1 MNRSTKLVAV
11 VACTA
16 AIVAGSV
23 TSAQADPEPAGLR
36 YTAQAVGSSM
46 TLTTDTGSLD
56 TADDRLEIRDNDGNL
71 MAAFPLGYYRDN
83 QRYPIAAV
91 IDGNT
96 ATLTPSVDPA
106 TATPAPGT
114 TDQLHDV
121 ALDPTSPAFG
131 AALSTF
137 STVVGIGTALGTII
151 GTLVGASLGC
161 LLGGLLVGG
170 AATLPTFGVL
180 TIPGFLGGCIVTAI
194 PGAAL
199 GAIVGTIAFGVPA
212 IIIGGILLAG
222 TLGAM

>member
-1 MNRSTKLVAV
+1 M
-11 VACTA
+11 
-16 AIVAGSV
+16 AG
-23 TSAQADPEPAGLR
+23 TLTTAQAEPEQAGIN
-36 YTAQAVGSSM
+36 YTAQAVGNAM
-46 TLTTDTGSLD
+46 TLTTDSGSLD
-56 TADDRLEIRDNDGNL
+56 TADDRLEIRDDNGNL

-83 QRYPIAAV
+83 QRWPIAAR

-106 TATPAPGT
+106 SATPAPGV
-114 TDQLHDV
+114 TDQLNNV
-121 ALDPTSPAFG
+121 ALDPTSPGFG

-137 STVVGIGTALGTII
+137 STIVGIGAALGTII

-161 LLGGLLVGG
+161 LVGGVLVGG
-170 AATLPTFGVL
+170 AATVPTFGVL

-199 GAIVGTIAFGVPA
+199 GAIVGTIVFGVPA
-212 IIIGGILLAG
+212 VIIGGVLLAG

>member
-1 MNRSTKLVAV
+1 MNVSTKFVAV
-11 VACTA
+11 SVCTA
-16 AIVAGSV
+16 AIVAGSL
-23 TSAQADPEPAGLR
+23 TTAQADADPAGIQ
-36 YTAQAVGSSM
+36 YTAQAVGDSM
-46 TLTTDTGSLD
+46 TLSTDGGSLD
-56 TADDRLEIRDNDGNL
+56 TADDQLEIRDDSGNL

-83 QRYPIAAV
+83 RRWPIAAR

-106 TATPAPGT
+106 SATPAPGT
-114 TDQLHDV
+114 TDQLNDI
-121 ALDPTSPAFG
+121 ALDPQSPAFG

-137 STVVGIGTALGTII
+137 STIVGIGTALGTVI

-199 GAIVGTIAFGVPA
+199 GAIVGTIVFGVPA
-212 IIIGGILLAG
+212 IIIGGILLGG
-222 TLGAM
+222 TLAA